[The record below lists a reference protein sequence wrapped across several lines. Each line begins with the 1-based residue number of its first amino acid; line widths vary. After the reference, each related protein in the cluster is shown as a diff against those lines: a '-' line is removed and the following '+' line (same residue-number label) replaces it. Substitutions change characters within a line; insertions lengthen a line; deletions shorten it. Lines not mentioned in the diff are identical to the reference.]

1 MQESTTVE
9 STDIQRLVRIS
20 IPILFLGIIAILS
33 PFAILL
39 NNVAPP
45 YDPPPP
51 GWDSWVMI
59 YLWAARFSVGFIQDR
74 YGLGGGVTNLHALL
88 FVIMTISYLV
98 IQITVSI
105 RKIQIKYGVATEI
118 VLFLI
123 WVAVCQL
130 IYGTLQDWTLIQ
142 MPLLPIAGISILL
155 VAYGNQCR
163 R

>member
-1 MQESTTVE
+1 VQESTTVE

-74 YGLGGGVTNLHALL
+74 YGFGGVTNLHTIP
-88 FVIMTISYLV
+88 FVIMTLIYLV
-98 IQITVSI
+98 IQIAVSM
-105 RKIQIKYGVATEI
+105 RKMQAKYGVAIEI

-155 VAYGNQCR
+155 VAYGNQR
-163 R
+163 RR